1 MSHPPQKLEITKII
15 IQKQTENK
23 YRDPIDVKVEE
34 WSKGRETNVRG
45 LLASLHE
52 VLWEGHN
59 WKPISVGEL
68 LQVKFTNTQLLISRV
83 LSMLTTF
90 FMVGTRYGYHTSDNG
105 DQVCLRH

>member
-1 MSHPPQKLEITKII
+1 MTSRVKCVTSRCDKSVTSGDDHFFQKE
-15 IQKQTENK
+15 TENK

-59 WKPISVGEL
+59 WKPISVGDL
-68 LQVKFTNTQLLISRV
+68 LQVS
-83 LSMLTTF
+83 
-90 FMVGTRYGYHTSDNG
+90 
-105 DQVCLRH
+105 